1 MNNVDIKRSNRALN
15 ENRSFKIKL
24 ISELQSLP
32 EDIVDKLLS
41 AKGKL
46 NKDKD
51 GKLIRDKKA
60 K

>member
-1 MNNVDIKRSNRALN
+1 MNNVNIKRSDGDLN

-32 EDIVDKLLS
+32 EDVVDKLLS

-46 NKDKD
+46 NIDKD
-51 GKLIRDKKA
+51 GKLICDKKA

>member
-32 EDIVDKLLS
+32 EDIVYKLLS